1 MIISAKNF
9 KLTPSIKTFC
19 EVKLSSLEHLGR
31 VPVDTIKIRL
41 DFDRNQLH
49 GDIFRAE
56 VSCTWHGRTFK
67 AGEKAEDMR
76 IAIDTTVQKLERQ
89 LRDAKERLLSK
100 RVGHHQAT

>member
-9 KLTPSIKTFC
+9 KLTPSIKTFV
-19 EVKLSSLEHLGR
+19 EQKLQGLEHLSR
-31 VPVDTIKIRL
+31 VPVNGIKIRL

-49 GDIFRAE
+49 GNIFRAE
-56 VSCTWHGRTFK
+56 LSCTWHGRTFK

-89 LRDAKERLLSK
+89 LRNAKDRLLSK